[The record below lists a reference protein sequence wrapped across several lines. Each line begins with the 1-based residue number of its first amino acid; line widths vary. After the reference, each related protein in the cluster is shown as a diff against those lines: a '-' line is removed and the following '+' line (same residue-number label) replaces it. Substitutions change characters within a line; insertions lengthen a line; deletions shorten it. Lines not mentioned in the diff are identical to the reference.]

1 MFVRLLTF
9 AGGIAIAA
17 LVIPDLASSYL
28 SNAET
33 AATDKPAVNNSLPAT
48 TAKYA
53 SGKGVVLEA
62 DRSGHFFGAFRINGR
77 TERGMVD
84 TGASTIAINV
94 STARRLG
101 LSAGAL
107 TFNARVR
114 TANGD
119 VDAARAKLTRVEI
132 GGISLRDVDA
142 LVLPDKALA
151 GMLVGMS
158 FLGRLSS
165 YRVENGALHLVR

>member
-1 MFVRLLTF
+1 MFGRLLTF
-9 AGGIAIAA
+9 AGGIAVAA

-28 SNAET
+28 SSPET
-33 AATDKPAVNNSLPAT
+33 ADTSKTAASSAVPAT

-62 DRSGHFFGAFRINGR
+62 DRSGHFFGAFRVNGR
-77 TERGMVD
+77 SERGLVD

-101 LSAGAL
+101 LSTGAL
-107 TFNARVR
+107 AFNARVR

-119 VDAARAKLTRVEI
+119 VDAARAKLTKVEI
-132 GGISLRDVDA
+132 GGISVRDVDA
-142 LVLPDKALA
+142 LVLPDKALS